1 VIVVVILKAGAQLHI
16 GTLRLAEAATSL
28 VAFHG
33 LCAGVAQRTRFLNY
47 LPHKNVSEE
56 STLVGIIQA
65 HSHAK
70 QRKKAYG
77 HIPFFCRPSFQNTFQ
92 ITILPIPEKIVQ
104 LNCLRLI
111 EYGEIMIVSAIFA
124 V

>member
-28 VAFHG
+28 VVAFHG
-33 LCAGVAQRTRFLNY
+33 LRAGVAQRTTFLSY
-47 LPHKNVSEE
+47 LRHKNVSEE
-56 STLVGIIQA
+56 STLVGIIHV

-70 QRKKAYG
+70 QRKKAYE

-92 ITILPIPEKIVQ
+92 ITILPIPEKNVAATQ
-104 LNCLRLI
+104 LFTP
-111 EYGEIMIVSAIFA
+111 V
-124 V
+124 